1 MAVSEEKSDGMVKPQ
16 HTYRLDLEYDGTDF
30 RGWQMQP
37 VERTVQDCLQQA
49 VLALFGEDVPVIGA
63 GRTDAGVHAAGQV
76 AHFCVDSFR
85 PIPVVVRA
93 LNALL
98 PSDVRV
104 KDARMAPSD
113 FHARYSAQWRGY
125 RYRIAYRPLAI
136 GREYCWACPHTLDV
150 PRMHSAAQRILGSRR
165 FRAFAHA
172 SEKESHYLSTVY
184 RSEWTDCDPYCEFH
198 IEANRFLH
206 GMVRLLVGTFVTIGR
221 GKAESAILEEIFA
234 ADDVRKAG
242 PKAPAAGLTLM
253 TVGYEPWRERDP
265 LCIRKR

>member
-1 MAVSEEKSDGMVKPQ
+1 MALTDAESAVFAKRQ

-37 VERTVQDCLQQA
+37 GERTVQECLQDA
-49 VLALFGEDVPVIGA
+49 VLHLFDEDVPVIGA

-76 AHFCVDSFR
+76 AHFRVNGFR
-85 PIPVVVRA
+85 PAVTVIRA

-98 PSDVRV
+98 PSDICV
-104 KDARMAPSD
+104 KATELVSPD
-113 FHARYSAQWRGY
+113 FHARYSAEWRGY
-125 RYRIAYRPLAI
+125 RYRIAYRPVAI
-136 GREYCWACPHTLDV
+136 GRAYCWACPHTLDV
-150 PRMHSAAQRILGSRR
+150 GLMHAAAQQILGSRR
-165 FRAFAHA
+165 FKAFAHS

-184 RSEWTDCDPYCEFH
+184 RAEWKDSDPYYEFY

-221 GKAESAILEEIFA
+221 GKAGLEILEQIFA
-234 ADDVRKAG
+234 ADDVRQAG

-253 TVGYEPWRERDP
+253 TVGYEPWREDP
-265 LCIRKR
+265 PR